1 MLDLPRLWVEV
12 AVMPGPPSPR
22 VIVLTDPVRAELQHL
37 VRRTTTA
44 AGLARRA
51 RIVLLAADGIAIRHI
66 GPRVGVSR
74 TVVRDWLDRFRAQ
87 GIAGL
92 QDLPRSGRPRRFS
105 P

>member
-1 MLDLPRLWVEV
+1 
-12 AVMPGPPSPR
+12 MPGPPTPR
-22 VIVLTDPVRAELQHL
+22 IITLPDQVRADLLHL
-37 VRRTTTA
+37 TRAPTTA

-92 QDLPRSGRPRRFS
+92 RDLPRSGRPRRFS

>member
-1 MLDLPRLWVEV
+1 
-12 AVMPGPPSPR
+12 MPGPATPR
-22 VIVLTDPVRAELQHL
+22 IIVLADPVRAELVHL
-37 VRRTTTA
+37 MRATTTA

-74 TVVRDWLDRFRAQ
+74 TVVRDWLDRFRVQ

-92 QDLPRSGRPRRFS
+92 QDLPRSGRPRRCS

>member
-1 MLDLPRLWVEV
+1 
-12 AVMPGPPSPR
+12 

>member
-1 MLDLPRLWVEV
+1 MLDLQRRRTEV
-12 AVMPGPPSPR
+12 AVMPGPRSPR
-22 VIVLTDPVRAELQHL
+22 SIVLTEPVRADLLHL
-37 VRRTTTA
+37 VRSTTTT

-66 GPRVGVSR
+66 GPTVGVSR
-74 TVVRDWLDRFRAQ
+74 TVVRDWLDRFRAH

-92 QDLPRSGRPRRFS
+92 HDLPRPGRPRRFS

>member
-1 MLDLPRLWVEV
+1 MLDLRPRLTEV
-12 AVMPGPPSPR
+12 RTMPGPATPR
-22 VIVLTDPVRAELQHL
+22 IIVLPDAVRADLLHL
-37 VRRTTTA
+37 TRSPTTA

-74 TVVRDWLDRFRAQ
+74 TVVRDWLDRFRAHA
-87 GIAGL
+87 IAGL
-92 QDLPRSGRPRRFS
+92 HDLPRSGRPRRFS